1 MTTGPDDAGR
11 GLEPS
16 GLEPSG
22 LEPSGLGP
30 MGDVAL
36 LAAALRTDRADVA
49 SYARVLSGTLGDALP
64 AGTVEVTYRRGLGD
78 RLAGRDGRAESV
90 LVHGEGRDLE
100 LRAEGERVHAEV
112 RRVSGGVVISRRRVE
127 VEDWLHAL
135 AEDLSRIA
143 ARDASARRAFER
155 FLHTGP

>member
-1 MTTGPDDAGR
+1 VTTGPDDVGG
-11 GLEPS
+11 GLVPS
-16 GLEPSG
+16 GSG
-22 LEPSGLGP
+22 SSGLGP

-49 SYARVLSGTLGDALP
+49 SYARVLSGALGDALP
-64 AGTVEVTYRRGLGD
+64 AGTVEVGYRRGLGD
-78 RLAGRDGRAESV
+78 RLAGREGRAESV

-112 RRVSGGVVISRRRVE
+112 RRVSGGVVIQRRRVD
-127 VEDWLHAL
+127 VETWLQAL

-143 ARDASARRAFER
+143 ARDAAARQAFER
-155 FLHTGP
+155 WLHT